1 MCPPLRMFGPS
12 TGADP
17 KLHLAEKDPEFMP
30 GSSIAHTHSP
40 LANAFSLV
48 CRLLCG
54 FRETTCT
61 SERPGTAHVLVTLV
75 IYTRLSKRS
84 DSNDGLGKGNSVPNQ
99 SHRELLARIGREY
112 YLENRPKVDIAASY
126 DISRFQVARLLT
138 EARES
143 GIVEI
148 KVHFPAQLSG
158 ADVRRIEAALNVSR
172 VIVADTTAEEI
183 QAREILAKA
192 AATEISRQAPAR
204 GTLGISW
211 SRTLDAASRH
221 ITELPRCDIVQLAG
235 ALPAE
240 ADSNPMELIQR
251 LGHLSGGL
259 AWPLWSPLVVEN
271 PATASGLLRQPEI
284 ARALAKAD
292 SLDLAVVAI
301 GAWKPGCSTVWERA
315 EPEVRQDAVL
325 AGAVAEC
332 SGRLLNSAGVP
343 VESGLDERI
352 IAVTI
357 KQLQRT
363 PRVIAV
369 AQGEARAEA
378 VRAVARAGF
387 VTTLIVDEPL
397 AKALNDLS
405 DEEKNQ

>member
-1 MCPPLRMFGPS
+1 M
-12 TGADP
+12 
-17 KLHLAEKDPEFMP
+17 PE
-30 GSSIAHTHSP
+30 
-40 LANAFSLV
+40 
-48 CRLLCG
+48 
-54 FRETTCT
+54 
-61 SERPGTAHVLVTLV
+61 
-75 IYTRLSKRS
+75 
-84 DSNDGLGKGNSVPNQ
+84 Q
-99 SHRELLARIGREY
+99 SHEELLARISREY
-112 YLENRPKVDIAASY
+112 YLENRSKIEIAANY
-126 DISRFQVARLLT
+126 DLSRFQVARLLT

-148 KVHFPAQLSG
+148 KVHFPSHLSS
-158 ADVRRIEAALNVSR
+158 ADVWRIETSLNVR
-172 VIVADTTAEEI
+172 QVIVVDAVGEET
-183 QAREILAKA
+183 QARGILAKA
-192 AATEISRQAPAR
+192 AAAEISRQTPPG

-211 SRTLDAASRH
+211 SRTLDVASRLVK
-221 ITELPRCDIVQLAG
+221 ELPRCDIVQLAG

-240 ADSNPMELIQR
+240 ADSNPLELIQR
-251 LGHLSGGL
+251 LSHLSGGL
-259 AWPLWSPLVVEN
+259 AWPLWSPLVVED
-271 PATASGLLRQPEI
+271 PATASGLRRQPEI
-284 ARALAKAD
+284 AGALARAD

-315 EPEVRQDAVL
+315 DPAVREEAML

-363 PRVIAV
+363 PRVIAI
-369 AQGEARAEA
+369 AQGEARADA

-405 DEEKNQ
+405 DEENNQ

>member
-1 MCPPLRMFGPS
+1 M
-12 TGADP
+12 
-17 KLHLAEKDPEFMP
+17 PE
-30 GSSIAHTHSP
+30 
-40 LANAFSLV
+40 
-48 CRLLCG
+48 
-54 FRETTCT
+54 
-61 SERPGTAHVLVTLV
+61 
-75 IYTRLSKRS
+75 
-84 DSNDGLGKGNSVPNQ
+84 Q
-99 SHRELLARIGREY
+99 SHEELLARIGREY
-112 YLENRPKVDIAASY
+112 YLENRPKVEIAANY
-126 DISRFQVARLLT
+126 DLSRFQVARLLT
-138 EARES
+138 EARER

-148 KVHFPAQLSG
+148 KVHFPSHLSS
-158 ADVRRIEAALNVSR
+158 ADVWRIETSLNVR
-172 VIVADTTAEEI
+172 QVIVVDAVGEEI
-183 QAREILAKA
+183 QARGILAKA
-192 AATEISRQAPAR
+192 AAVEISRQAPSG

-211 SRTLDAASRH
+211 SRTLDVASRLVG
-221 ITELPRCDIVQLAG
+221 ELPRCDIVQLAG

-240 ADSNPMELIQR
+240 ADSNPLELIQR
-251 LGHLSGGL
+251 LSHLSGGL
-259 AWPLWSPLVVEN
+259 AWPLWSPLVVED

-284 ARALAKAD
+284 AGALAKAD

-315 EPEVRQDAVL
+315 DPAVREEAVL

-363 PRVIAV
+363 PKVIAI
-369 AQGEARAEA
+369 AQGKARADA

-397 AKALNDLS
+397 AKALNDQIDKENS
-405 DEEKNQ
+405 Q